1 MNNYFVIS
9 VGKIQGNLG
18 PIKKTMT
25 KNVLPTFWWPTS
37 ENFWG
42 QWKQNYYG
50 LIVQVLEME
59 LRLSYILEILEIQ
72 QQYQFWW
79 TGPGT
84 EVKLFQIQMFELN
97 LHWYIVIYKLQVLG
111 LWWKYSKIQMLEF
124 IHGLCPH
131 FSGTSG
137 VSTMLDNF
145 HKQDGTLIY
154 HTNIYIHTK
163 GSHPL
168 KILKFYEKKTS

>member
-1 MNNYFVIS
+1 
-9 VGKIQGNLG
+9 
-18 PIKKTMT
+18 
-25 KNVLPTFWWPTS
+25 
-37 ENFWG
+37 
-42 QWKQNYYG
+42 
-50 LIVQVLEME
+50 ME

-154 HTNIYIHTK
+154 HTNIYIHTE

-168 KILKFYEKKTS
+168 KILKFYEKKNFIKLWPPSLSCIYEILIQIFYRKFRDKIKIRQNSVNHHQSHPKFKFMIILVQ

>member
-1 MNNYFVIS
+1 
-9 VGKIQGNLG
+9 
-18 PIKKTMT
+18 
-25 KNVLPTFWWPTS
+25 
-37 ENFWG
+37 
-42 QWKQNYYG
+42 
-50 LIVQVLEME
+50 ME

-84 EVKLFQIQMFELN
+84 EVKLFQIQMFELI

-168 KILKFYEKKTS
+168 EILKILWTKIGYLLNFATWVLFWVLFQRKDWENESDGYFSWWTGPSGTPSL